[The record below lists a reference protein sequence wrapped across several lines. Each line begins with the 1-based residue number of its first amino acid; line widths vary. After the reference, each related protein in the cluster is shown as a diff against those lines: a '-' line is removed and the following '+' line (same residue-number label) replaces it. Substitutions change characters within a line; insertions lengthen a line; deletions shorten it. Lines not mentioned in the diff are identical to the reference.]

1 MSTRL
6 RENPDNDLVTGART
20 IRIFRNFLTET
31 LQLDKE
37 RDLKLVNLH
46 RLPQHH
52 FKLRTKVSYL
62 RTKQRNA
69 DDGANG
75 ANGLRYCTAALKLF
89 LRRAA
94 LSGASRLE
102 NLRVHRCFLA

>member
-1 MSTRL
+1 MQLFIRACGGNL
-6 RENPDNDLVTGART
+6 T
-20 IRIFRNFLTET
+20 IGELAAIIC
-31 LQLDKE
+31 
-37 RDLKLVNLH
+37 
-46 RLPQHH
+46 
-52 FKLRTKVSYL
+52 
-62 RTKQRNA
+62 NA